1 MIFADRFKTAR
12 LETNYLKIAVFEDN
26 KMLREM
32 LFQLIHGTPGFSCVG
47 AYPDAND
54 LVRKIESSVPDI
66 VLMDIDM
73 PGISGIEAV
82 RIMKEKFPAVQILM
96 QTIFEDDEKIY
107 ESICAGAS
115 GYLLK
120 NTPPAKLLEALNELH
135 TGGSPMSSSV
145 ARKVLEI
152 FQKQNHHSKKEDFNF
167 SQREKEVLEGLVKGM
182 SYKMIAD
189 SCSISIDTIKFH
201 IKNIYEKL
209 HVHSKSEAVIKAMKH
224 KLV

>member
-1 MIFADRFKTAR
+1 LKNTV
-12 LETNYLKIAVFEDN
+12 LKIAIFEDN

-32 LFQLIHGTPGFSCVG
+32 LFQLIHGTPGFECVG

-54 LVRKIESSVPDI
+54 LTYKIERSLPDI

-82 RIMKEKFPAVQILM
+82 RIIKEKFPAIEILM

-107 ESICAGAS
+107 DSICAGAS

-120 NTPPAKLLEALNELH
+120 NTPPAKLLEALQELH
-135 TGGSPMSSSV
+135 TGGSPMSTSV
-145 ARKVLEI
+145 ARRVLEI
-152 FQKQNHHSKKEDFNF
+152 FQKQNSFSKNTDFNL

-209 HVHSKSEAVIKAMKH
+209 HVHSKSEAIIKAIRH

>member
-1 MIFADRFKTAR
+1 MKTD
-12 LETNYLKIAVFEDN
+12 NLKIAIFEDN

-32 LFQLIHGTPGFSCVG
+32 LFQLIHGTEGFICVG
-47 AYPDAND
+47 AFADAND
-54 LVRKIESSVPDI
+54 LVHKIEKSVPDI
-66 VLMDIDM
+66 ALMDIDM

-82 RIMKEKFPAVQILM
+82 QILKEKFPSVQVLM
-96 QTIFEDDEKIY
+96 QTIFEEDEKIY
-107 ESICAGAS
+107 DSICAGAS

-135 TGGSPMSSSV
+135 TGGSPMSASV

-152 FQKQNHHSKKEDFNF
+152 FKKENLNSKKQDFKF
-167 SQREKEVLEGLVKGM
+167 SEREKDVLEGLVKGM

-189 SCSISIDTIKFH
+189 SCNISIDTIKFH

-209 HVHSKSEAVIKAMKH
+209 HVHSKSEAVIKAIRH